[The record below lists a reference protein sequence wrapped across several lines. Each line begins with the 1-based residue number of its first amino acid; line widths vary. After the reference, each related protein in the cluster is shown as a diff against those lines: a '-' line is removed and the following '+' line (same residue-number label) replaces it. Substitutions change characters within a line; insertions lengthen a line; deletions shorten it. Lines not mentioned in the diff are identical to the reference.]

1 MINKGGMFE
10 VKFFQC
16 NKPEQLK
23 LKVIKSNNKCCFRV
37 IFNWVSLLLYIKPT
51 KPNVMINNPT
61 VDFLIS
67 IVSNNPRYAIVKII
81 PIKL

>member
-1 MINKGGMFE
+1 MINKGGMLE

-23 LKVIKSNNKCCFRV
+23 LQVIKNNNKCCLRV

-51 KPNVMINNPT
+51 KPNAMINNLL
-61 VDFLIS
+61 LIF
-67 IVSNNPRYAIVKII
+67 
-81 PIKL
+81 

>member
-16 NKPEQLK
+16 NKAEQLK
-23 LKVIKSNNKCCFRV
+23 LKVIKSNKKCCLRV
-37 IFNWVSLLLYIKPT
+37 IFNWVSLLPYIKPT
-51 KPNVMINNPT
+51 KPNAIINNPA
-61 VDFLIS
+61 VDFFIS